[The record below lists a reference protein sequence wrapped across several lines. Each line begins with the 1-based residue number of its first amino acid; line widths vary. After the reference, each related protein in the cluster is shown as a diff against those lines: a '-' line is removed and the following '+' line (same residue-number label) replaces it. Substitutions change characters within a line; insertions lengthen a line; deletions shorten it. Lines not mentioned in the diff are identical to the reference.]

1 MKKALEKSTEA
12 KPDADKAKRIY
23 RAAVESIRRLDD
35 ILRQKKAYREV
46 FHQDA
51 VGLRNKLK
59 EYCERLMFYNP
70 SEYGRKA
77 EEVLWRKVFYD
88 IIQLIKRNRRHVR
101 SGSSL
106 EAAFRTHL
114 AAATGYYYHLLFRL
128 QSEFGLKLHS
138 ALDFHLIPESKTGKK
153 FAYQT
158 SKRKEISPT
167 VSDWAKKACHRC
179 LICLGD
185 IARYQQD
192 FDKGVSKSAAERFY
206 HQAIALCPDN
216 GMPHNQLGTL
226 SGSRYFHCEA
236 AYHYIRCM
244 VCEKPFEG
252 AEGNLQRL
260 FEKNGKRFQEL
271 QQGNNPSL
279 PPELKRAYDMKVFLV
294 QFLHLLDIFFDTNK
308 SIDPAVLQDC
318 CQTTLNSFNLC
329 MFYEPVAYAEEEPL
343 DENLQYVDDDMVF
356 KIIVICMAT
365 IQILH
370 KRNSKVVTAATA
382 FLLALFSHILNHI
395 VIRLHGALYEKEN
408 PNKLLHSSLH
418 AQDEDDDD
426 DDLSDLDYDDHRKC
440 NGPTNNLDNSNYGN
454 KEAINSED
462 NRLQDKPNGQGNSV
476 KKPKPARLRSIKRRR
491 RRNEDTD
498 SDLSD
503 VSDLS
508 EGGEDLSGGFLSEES
523 DEEDIVGYFEHDSD
537 SDLSD
542 NLMESQELEP
552 GFSSNLQ
559 TEKLHNQDISNGPSL
574 SSLNKT
580 SDSQNIF
587 QHIGDGDPSV
597 WSNPTEQDSLVH
609 FSSELFSSSMNF
621 LGQNFRLS
629 PQNSRIYERDVEDF
643 ENYRDVIQ
651 GTKDVSVPPGFAST
665 SEAKHVAEI
674 TNKLA
679 NFVIETDTE
688 ASIMPT
694 DTDQSPLETED
705 TETEDQ
711 SSTSESIDRN
721 EIEHHQLQNT
731 LEVLQN
737 EGLLPVVKVI
747 CDWMMCNT
755 GVITTCAQSSQS
767 LWHRLSVLLNL
778 LPKEKALSEHD
789 QCWIDELKS
798 ILSNIRNEEWSQKF
812 FLREDTNLW
821 KFSPLKD
828 VHTQWEFNMKRRSQL
843 NDMQECFL
851 RIGCIRKFGYFL
863 STLDVLNFTYEE
875 EQGLFIGP
883 SQPVDSTE
891 NEKEAM
897 QRVANEESRRN
908 QLMRDMAQLRLQ
920 AEVNQLEGSLE
931 TSDHHSFPPYLI
943 PDSAALC
950 DSLQLVKQLTQT
962 SRGIIVIPL
971 SVIDVLD
978 CLKKDSVG
986 AREAI
991 RWLETEFRKGNRY
1004 IRAQKSN
1011 EKLQDNAQ
1019 KNLKK
1024 RNMDHWCLYEILN
1037 CSRYLAHQGGELS
1050 TGHMV
1055 AILMTK
1061 ELDHNAYPPFI
1072 TNFLS
1077 VCKKEGIT
1085 VESIAAFTNKWKE
1098 LIKNKG

>member
-1 MKKALEKSTEA
+1 
-12 KPDADKAKRIY
+12 
-23 RAAVESIRRLDD
+23 
-35 ILRQKKAYREV
+35 
-46 FHQDA
+46 
-51 VGLRNKLK
+51 
-59 EYCERLMFYNP
+59 MFYNP

-216 GMPHNQLGTL
+216 G
-226 SGSRYFHCEA
+226 
-236 AYHYIRCM
+236 
-244 VCEKPFEG
+244 

-294 QFLHLLDIFFDTNK
+294 H
-308 SIDPAVLQDC
+308 IDPAVLQDC

-356 KIIVICMAT
+356 KII
-365 IQILH
+365 
-370 KRNSKVVTAATA
+370 VVTAATA

-476 KKPKPARLRSIKRRR
+476 KKPKPARLRS
-491 RRNEDTD
+491 
-498 SDLSD
+498 
-503 VSDLS
+503 
-508 EGGEDLSGGFLSEES
+508 GEDLSGGFLSEES

-559 TEKLHNQDISNGPSL
+559 TEKLQNQDISNGPSL
-574 SSLNKT
+574 SSFNKT

-629 PQNSRIYERDVEDF
+629 PQNSRIYER
-643 ENYRDVIQ
+643 
-651 GTKDVSVPPGFAST
+651 FAST

-694 DTDQSPLETED
+694 DTDQSP
-705 TETEDQ
+705 
-711 SSTSESIDRN
+711 N

-798 ILSNIRNEEWSQKF
+798 ILSNIKNEEWSQKF

-843 NDMQECFL
+843 NDMQE
-851 RIGCIRKFGYFL
+851 
-863 STLDVLNFTYEE
+863 
-875 EQGLFIGP
+875 GLFIGP

-991 RWLETEFRKGNRY
+991 SK
-1004 IRAQKSN
+1004 
-1011 EKLQDNAQ
+1011 
-1019 KNLKK
+1019 
-1024 RNMDHWCLYEILN
+1024 
-1037 CSRYLAHQGGELS
+1037 
-1050 TGHMV
+1050 
-1055 AILMTK
+1055 
-1061 ELDHNAYPPFI
+1061 
-1072 TNFLS
+1072 
-1077 VCKKEGIT
+1077 
-1085 VESIAAFTNKWKE
+1085 
-1098 LIKNKG
+1098 